1 MCRVTLYL
9 VAWIMIEETD
19 SRAEDEVVSQ
29 MTRGG
34 ERALQSKA
42 DLPLILKLIH
52 LHKAKAGNQLLF
64 ISTVKS
70 A

>member
-19 SRAEDEVVSQ
+19 SRAEDEAVSQ
-29 MTRGG
+29 TRGG
-34 ERALQSKA
+34 ERAPQSKA
-42 DLPLILKLIH
+42 DLPIILKLIRFN
-52 LHKAKAGNQLLF
+52 KAKAGNQLLF
-64 ISTVKS
+64 KSTVKS

>member
-1 MCRVTLYL
+1 
-9 VAWIMIEETD
+9 MIEETD

-29 MTRGG
+29 TRGG

-52 LHKAKAGNQLLF
+52 LYKQSPKLGGWG
-64 ISTVKS
+64 S
-70 A
+70 